1 MWLCLWQLSEV
12 TDTLETAQMDLAQTA
27 VKSSSL
33 SPVLYMLSPLVS
45 LETQLHK
52 RRPTKAEMKD
62 ESLKLVT

>member
-1 MWLCLWQLSEV
+1 
-12 TDTLETAQMDLAQTA
+12 MDLAQTA